1 MTDLETVDYSPL
13 DRPDITRVLFHPR
26 SEGRRSDADAGPG
39 IPVMIPVAPGVEIGG
54 CFYIAEESVPNI
66 LFFHGNGEIVAD
78 YEDLGPF
85 YNRMG
90 INFLPVDYRGYGR
103 STGSPTVTNMM
114 RDCHAIL
121 AFTRTW
127 LEENGCTGP
136 LVVMGRSLGSASA
149 LELASR
155 YEQEIHGLILESG
168 FAYAGPLLALLG
180 VDLIA
185 VGFEE
190 KRGFRN
196 VDKIRRVTRSTL
208 VIHAERDH
216 IIPAT
221 DGQALYDACGAA
233 NKRLLMIPR
242 ANHNDLLHVGFDAY
256 MNAVRTLIT
265 DVVKEGSADQG
276 KRSSTKTED

>member
-13 DRPDITRVLFHPR
+13 DRPAITRVLFHPR
-26 SEGRRSDADAGPG
+26 PEGRRAGADTGPG

-54 CFYIAEESVPNI
+54 CFYIAEENAPSI

-78 YEDLGPF
+78 YEDLGPL

-103 STGSPTVTNMM
+103 STGSPTVTDMM

-121 AFTRTW
+121 AFTLTW
-127 LEENGCTGP
+127 LGENACTGP

-149 LELASR
+149 LELGSR
-155 YEQEIHGLILESG
+155 YPQEIRGLIIESG

-180 VDLIA
+180 VDPDA

-190 KRGFRN
+190 KKGFRN
-196 VDKIRRVTRSTL
+196 LDKIRRVTRSTL

-216 IIPAT
+216 IIPAS
-221 DGQALYDACGAA
+221 DGQALHDACGAA
-233 NKRLLMIPR
+233 DKRLLMIPG
-242 ANHNDLLHVGFDAY
+242 ANHNDLLYVGFEEY
-256 MNAVRTLIT
+256 MNAVRDLVT
-265 DVVKEGSADQG
+265 DVVKENPAARG
-276 KRSSTKTED
+276 KAFTSED